1 MASLDGFFR
10 PESVAVIGA
19 SRDPRKPGH
28 VIFRNF
34 LEGNFKGK
42 VYPVNP
48 NAEALIGRKCYPSV
62 MDIEGRIDLAVI
74 VVPAEAAIEAME
86 DCGRKG
92 IKNVVVN
99 AGGFRETGNSQLE
112 EQLVKAAKKHVI
124 KFIGP
129 NTLGIFDAH
138 SGVDT
143 LFNPKYKLE
152 RPQAGGISF
161 ISQSGAIM
169 SVVLDW
175 MSMKGYKASKFISYG
190 NAADIDES
198 DLMEYLASDSHTKV
212 ICIYIEGAK
221 NGRKFFDAAKR
232 VSGRK
237 PIIALKGGK
246 TEEGGKAVSSH
257 TGSLAGQAAIYS
269 AAFRQAGIIEADDIE
284 QLFDFARM
292 VSSQPAANGNRVQI
306 ITDGGGFG
314 ILFADNMTRNGL
326 RLARMADVRLE
337 DLRKHL
343 PEHAVVGSIIDLTG
357 DVNAE
362 RYGMCISAALD
373 DELVDM
379 IVVIALFQVPAL
391 TGEIVEVVAEA
402 ARERKKPIAFIA
414 AGGRF
419 TEVLKKSLEDYGVPT
434 FSYPERAAA
443 ALKALSEHSMLS
455 R

>member
-34 LEGNFKGK
+34 LEGHFKGK

-48 NAEALIGRKCYPSV
+48 NADSIIGMKCYPSV
-62 MDIEGRIDLAVI
+62 LDIENDVELAII
-74 VVPAEAAIEAME
+74 VVPAEVSIEAME
-86 DCGRKG
+86 DCGKKG

-99 AGGFRETGNSQLE
+99 AGGFKEIGNIRLE
-112 EQLVKAAKKHVI
+112 EQLTKAAGKYGI

-152 RPQAGGISF
+152 RPQAGGIAF

-175 MSMKGYKASKFISYG
+175 MSMKGYRASKFISYG

-198 DLMEYLASDSHTKV
+198 ELVEYLASDHHTKV
-212 ICIYIEGAK
+212 ICIYLEGAK
-221 NGRKFFDAAKR
+221 NGRRFFDITRQASKK
-232 VSGRK
+232 K
-237 PIIALKGGK
+237 PIIVLKGGK
-246 TEEGGKAVSSH
+246 TAEGSSAVSSH
-257 TGSLAGQAAIYS
+257 TGSLAGQAVVYS
-269 AAFRQAGIIEADDIE
+269 SAFRQAGIIEADDIE
-284 QLFDFARM
+284 QIFDFAR
-292 VSSQPAANGNRVQI
+292 VLSSQPKSKGNRVQI

-314 ILFADNMTRNGL
+314 ILFADSMPKNGL
-326 RLARMADVRLE
+326 SVSRMNEKRLLE
-337 DLRKHL
+337 LKKQL
-343 PEHAVVGSIIDLTG
+343 PEHAVVGNIIDLTG

-362 RYGMCISAALD
+362 RYEICINAAMED
-373 DELVDM
+373 PDVDM
-379 IVVIALFQVPAL
+379 IAVIALFQVPAL

-402 ARERKKPIAFIA
+402 ARQRKKPVIFIA

-434 FSYPERAAA
+434 FSYPERATA
-443 ALKALSEHSMLS
+443 ALKALKEYSA
-455 R
+455 RC